1 MPCKG
6 KFFPGRGF
14 SSGAI
19 FAKKWGLEMFWGKC
33 LKIIDLLTMSSLYKC
48 FCKAKK
54 GQDFYSPGS
63 KSIGHYFHP
72 YFDANQRGIKQ
83 EYIYTNDIQET
94 FL

>member
-33 LKIIDLLTMSSLYKC
+33 LKIIDLLTMSSLCQC
-48 FCKAKK
+48 FCVAKK
-54 GQDFYSPGS
+54 ANTFIPRGVKVLGRI
-63 KSIGHYFHP
+63 SICILMKISVVWLSNSCFVP
-72 YFDANQRGIKQ
+72 FM
-83 EYIYTNDIQET
+83 
-94 FL
+94 